1 MGGLHIISEFY
12 GCKNNKM
19 LKNKEEMEKKLSEIV
34 TENGLT
40 VVGTYF
46 HQFGEGNGVTGVVVL
61 AESHVSIHTW
71 PEWDNFVNIDIFVCN
86 VTQDNTEKAKA
97 VYEKMKEMFN
107 PEKEETQEVMR
118 K

>member
-1 MGGLHIISEFY
+1 MGGLHIISEFF
-12 GCKNNKM
+12 GCKNNGM
-19 LKNKEEMEKKLSEIV
+19 LKNKGELEKKLTAIV
-34 TENGLT
+34 NDSGLT

-46 HQFGEGNGVTGVVVL
+46 HQFGEGGVTGVVVL

-71 PEWDNFVNIDIFVCN
+71 PERENFVNSDVFVCN
-86 VTQDNTEKAKA
+86 VTQDNTDKAKA
-97 VYEKMKEMFN
+97 VYEKMKGLFS